1 MIFMMKRVGKKIICI
16 LMMLSML
23 GGVSIQTVASDVG
36 ETTEDLVTQSEGK
49 DLREDENVLPQEEQI
64 EDDDNAISQDIISEE
79 KDNEVGNGQ
88 EITEEQ
94 RLNYIYVESPYLETP
109 NTQNLVVSWGNGDE
123 NIAELSLLYQKDGG
137 AIQEWKSSS
146 TEGNLYLFS
155 QEFISEESTGSY
167 KILSIK
173 LAGNGVEEYSLESLN
188 AVAEFGVNVEYQGYN
203 PKESIIDDKNLETSV
218 VTIDENGN
226 TEGQDSIIEALE
238 EVGVNNK
245 STFSSKS
252 RANNNIIVAL
262 DPGHD
267 ERDAGASYNGLREED
282 LTLKIANYCKVELE
296 EYAGVTVYMTRQ
308 SNACPVGV
316 AAGKNHAGPCIRKRV
331 QNAANAGAKIF
342 VSFHL
347 NAATNSAAKGAEVII
362 PNSSWKY
369 EQYVQGRELA
379 EKILT
384 ELEALGLQK
393 RSVYYKNSS
402 NGETYADGNIADY
415 FAVQNAGK
423 QYGIPG
429 LIVEHAFISNVGGID
444 QSLLNS
450 EEGLKKLGVAD
461 ATAIAKYFGVS
472 KGYWETDANGK
483 KYYYENNQKVYGEKA
498 IAGKWYHFDESTGA
512 MTIGWYD
519 YPGKRVCYAE
529 TGEMLY
535 GEQAIDGKWYY
546 FNGVTGAMVT
556 GWHEFAGKTVYYD
569 KKTGE
574 MLYGEQTIDGK
585 TYYFD
590 TLTGG
595 VYTGWRE
602 KDGRKVYS
610 FGKKGL
616 AQGEQAIGGKWYC
629 FEEKTGYMV
638 TGFYELPGKR
648 VCYAETGEMLYGE
661 QAIDG
666 KWYYFNGVTGAMVT
680 GWHEFAGKTVYYDK
694 KTGEMLYGEQA
705 IDGKTYYF
713 DTLTGGVYTG
723 WREKDGRKVYSF
735 GKKGLAQGEQAIG
748 GKWYCFEEKTGYMVT
763 GFYEL
768 PGKRVCYAETGEM
781 LYGEQAIDGKWYY
794 FNGVTGAMVTGWHEF
809 AGKTVYYD
817 KKTGEMLYGEQTID
831 GKTYYFDTLTG
842 GVYTGWREKDGRK
855 VYSFGKKGLA
865 QGEQAIGGKWYC
877 FEEKTGYMV
886 TGFYELPGKR
896 VCYAETG
903 EMLYGEQAI
912 DGKWYYFNGVT
923 GAMVTGWHE
932 FAGKTVYYD
941 KKTGEMLYGEQ
952 TIDGKTYYF
961 DTLTGGMKRDAWING
976 MYYGNDG
983 CQVDYNATYYKIEG
997 ATNTNVEQM
1006 VRFYNNNSRI
1016 PYPADKLASGG
1027 ASSLKE
1033 FAEIYYEEASKEG
1046 IRVEVAWAQTML
1058 ETGYLKF
1065 EGQVSIEQFNFAGLG
1080 ATDGGSR
1087 GADFSV
1093 YGNNGVRMGI
1103 RAQIQHLKAYS
1114 SPLIRVDTLKEQCVD
1129 PRFALVT
1136 PKGCAPYVEWLG
1148 QQENPSKKGWATSKN
1163 YGYDILNLI
1172 LKLLQS

>member
-1 MIFMMKRVGKKIICI
+1 
-16 LMMLSML
+16 MLSML

-694 KTGEMLYGEQA
+694 KTGEMLYGEQ
-705 IDGKTYYF
+705 
-713 DTLTGGVYTG
+713 
-723 WREKDGRKVYSF
+723 
-735 GKKGLAQGEQAIG
+735 
-748 GKWYCFEEKTGYMVT
+748 
-763 GFYEL
+763 
-768 PGKRVCYAETGEM
+768 
-781 LYGEQAIDGKWYY
+781 
-794 FNGVTGAMVTGWHEF
+794 
-809 AGKTVYYD
+809 
-817 KKTGEMLYGEQTID
+817 
-831 GKTYYFDTLTG
+831 
-842 GVYTGWREKDGRK
+842 
-855 VYSFGKKGLA
+855 
-865 QGEQAIGGKWYC
+865 
-877 FEEKTGYMV
+877 
-886 TGFYELPGKR
+886 
-896 VCYAETG
+896 
-903 EMLYGEQAI
+903 
-912 DGKWYYFNGVT
+912 
-923 GAMVTGWHE
+923 
-932 FAGKTVYYD
+932 
-941 KKTGEMLYGEQ
+941 